1 MKENLKITKYER
13 VENTDQESK
22 ENGVVAFQL
31 VNFQIHFYANEME
44 PTHDTKIMSDGRQ
57 IVIDGCGFIEAGYE
71 L

>member
-31 VNFQIHFYANEME
+31 VKFEIDFFGNEIE
-44 PTHDTKIMSDGRQ
+44 TTHDTKIMSDGRQ
-57 IVIDGCGFIEAGYE
+57 IVIAGCGFIEAGYE